1 MNLRRWAEE
10 KKALKEVKF
19 LQHQLRSTF
28 QLINI
33 NSPMLSRA
41 PQSLL
46 IQWQREKLHHDGNTT
61 AQRPLHVAFIL
72 ISVFSHPVKPPSP
85 GYDL

>member
-1 MNLRRWAEE
+1 
-10 KKALKEVKF
+10 
-19 LQHQLRSTF
+19 
-28 QLINI
+28 
-33 NSPMLSRA
+33 MLSRA